1 MSQSVDSNDSELVAN
16 SNDSSEVVA
25 GSECKVEVVESISE
39 TLEIPI
45 SSTEVVAQSPE
56 QVDNKEQELINS
68 SGKQYIIVTANGD
81 TPIGIGTLQPDDST
95 SNACAPGTK
104 RFKIQGE
111 DGHSYFLTV
120 ADDSENAWSELN
132 EEPGSNKSLLSGRQ
146 ESNKRNLLGADVT
159 QAWFTSRDDK
169 NSLHSKG
176 ASWKQGQWSKEEV
189 EILQANIMKY
199 CSDSNISDPTEI
211 IFEMSKDER
220 KDFYRT
226 IAQGLQRPLFSVY
239 RRVTRMYDQKNHI
252 GRYTP
257 EEMQR
262 LRELRMKH
270 GNDWAAIGTAL
281 GRSSSSVKD
290 KCRLMRDTCNSGKW
304 LPEEEKR
311 LAAAVYDL
319 SGAKPGENVTQGLS
333 WAFVAERVITRS
345 EKQCRTKWLNYLNWK
360 QRSGADWTRDDDIN
374 LVLKVSTLPVKNDT
388 EIDWTELAQDWLSVR
403 SPQWLRGKWWS
414 LKRHIPDYQI
424 LPFPELLECMKTFHL
439 NSMRL
444 RGSSISSGVQKF
456 ELTPDMTYIPVTF
469 ANVTDGTSEENEAA
483 LQAFEVLQQLPS
495 GSGSGTFL
503 ITQPQVNASVS
514 LTGTQMGTDHIIVHT
529 LPVTQSLGETCIS
542 TDSDGGMVGQSDV
555 GSTGDISDLVMPAPA
570 SPTFV
575 QTSSNDGELMSSL
588 SDPMLN
594 ADGNDLIGT
603 SDIEKNHSHSD
614 DQDLHVSIEMTDS

>member
-469 ANVTDGTSEENEAA
+469 ASQSPLT
-483 LQAFEVLQQLPS
+483 QLIK
-495 GSGSGTFL
+495 FIKCKL
-503 ITQPQVNASVS
+503 YNN
-514 LTGTQMGTDHIIVHT
+514 L
-529 LPVTQSLGETCIS
+529 
-542 TDSDGGMVGQSDV
+542 
-555 GSTGDISDLVMPAPA
+555 
-570 SPTFV
+570 
-575 QTSSNDGELMSSL
+575 
-588 SDPMLN
+588 
-594 ADGNDLIGT
+594 
-603 SDIEKNHSHSD
+603 
-614 DQDLHVSIEMTDS
+614 